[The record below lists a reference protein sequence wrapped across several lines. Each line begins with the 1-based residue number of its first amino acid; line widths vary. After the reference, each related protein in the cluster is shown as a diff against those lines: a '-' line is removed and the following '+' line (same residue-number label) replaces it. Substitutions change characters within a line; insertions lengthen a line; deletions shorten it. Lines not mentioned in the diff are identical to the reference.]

1 MTKELNLKQEKF
13 CQAYVLYRNATES
26 AKIAGY
32 SDVSAHTQ
40 GHRLV
45 QRNDIQERI
54 EELEKE
60 LETNIDVI
68 TEIEN
73 QYTYAKNNGHTNS
86 AIKALEVLS
95 KIRTSKDDE
104 VPKSIAELEDE
115 IVRSLEILGEE
126 RSSKI
131 FLQCDWFK
139 EEQEEIEAI

>member
-1 MTKELNLKQEKF
+1 
-13 CQAYVLYRNATES
+13 
-26 AKIAGY
+26 
-32 SDVSAHTQ
+32 VSAHTQ

-95 KIRTSKDDE
+95 KIRTSKDDD
-104 VPKSIAELEDE
+104 VPKSIVELEDE

-139 EEQEEIEAI
+139 EEQEEIEAV